1 MEAMISQTNSS
12 ILIIRSKSAGSS
24 LCKVSLKK
32 NPQIMDIF
40 FVAIGT
46 VISPENQVTI
56 HVGGKVLFQLISREN
71 ELTNNWFTENAAI
84 ITINQNTG
92 EALAKSRGEAKIYFN
107 DTFQYASKVIQF
119 SVVAFRNCRS
129 Q

>member
-1 MEAMISQTNSS
+1 VTFEVQITNPMVMEAMISQTNSS

-71 ELTNNWFTENAAI
+71 ELTNN
-84 ITINQNTG
+84 
-92 EALAKSRGEAKIYFN
+92 
-107 DTFQYASKVIQF
+107 
-119 SVVAFRNCRS
+119 
-129 Q
+129 